1 MPSSAPTVMMPVPP
15 TPATTIEY
23 GRVERGQRGI
33 RQLREQVVRRCD
45 APCPRR
51 GRPPSTLTKLGQNP
65 FWQEKSLLHDDWSI
79 ARLRPN
85 SVSTG
90 VTDTQF
96 DLVLQSPQPSQ
107 TRVLMNERRAG
118 SGNLPRLRRRRF
130 SAAHVWS

>member
-1 MPSSAPTVMMPVPP
+1 MRLA
-15 TPATTIEY
+15 
-23 GRVERGQRGI
+23 RVAG
-33 RQLREQVVRRCD
+33 C
-45 APCPRR
+45 
-51 GRPPSTLTKLGQNP
+51 PPSTLTKLGQKP

-90 VTDTQF
+90 VTETQF

-130 SAAHVWS
+130 SAAQVWS

>member
-1 MPSSAPTVMMPVPP
+1 MPRRAPTVMMPVPP

-23 GRVERGQRGI
+23 GFAREGSAGSGIAANRSSPPAAPFALRG
-33 RQLREQVVRRCD
+33 L
-45 APCPRR
+45 
-51 GRPPSTLTKLGQNP
+51 PPVTLTKLGQKP
-65 FWQEKSLLHDDWSI
+65 FWHEKSLLHDVWSI